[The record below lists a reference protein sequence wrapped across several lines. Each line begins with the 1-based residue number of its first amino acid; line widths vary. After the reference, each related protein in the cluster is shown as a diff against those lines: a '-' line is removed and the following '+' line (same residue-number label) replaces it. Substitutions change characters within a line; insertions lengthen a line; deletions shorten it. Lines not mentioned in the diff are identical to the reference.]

1 MAMRHRI
8 PSPITAPVQKA
19 FAILDRRYAERVSS
33 GSRVTYTGT
42 DGARIVKKEGALKD
56 LSKTGCKISGYNPPA
71 PGSTVTLQ
79 LHLEDGKA
87 PLCLTDAS
95 VSWVAGS
102 LFAVRFPKL
111 SPDERKRLQGV
122 IWKNVTVAALNARHT
137 AFRIV

>member
-1 MAMRHRI
+1 MRHRI
-8 PSPITAPVQKA
+8 PNPITAPVHKS
-19 FAILDRRYAERVSS
+19 FATLDRRYAERVPT
-33 GSRVTYTGT
+33 GGRVAYEGT
-42 DGARIVKKEGALKD
+42 EGARIVKKEGAIID
-56 LSKTGCKISGYNPPA
+56 LSKTGCKIQGFSPPA

-79 LHLEDGKA
+79 LHLDDDKA
-87 PLCLTDAS
+87 PLCLTHAS

-122 IWKNVTVAALNARHT
+122 IWKNVTVTALNHRQT